1 MIEKTAIDKM
11 EGGGG
16 VDGIKSNYDQ
26 ITEFDESFAFKK
38 QGKRTRRHKHTLY
51 MPRIK
56 EIIHTVEKEG
66 GLRYIG
72 NSHLLQCGCEYQYII
87 YFKRD
92 KVKGESGGESGEGI
106 GKSGRANNGKG
117 VDNKGGNVIRPA
129 NDESS
134 QGMNLSYQL
143 RVNDF

>member
-38 QGKRTRRHKHTLY
+38 QGKHFCRHKHTLY
-51 MPRIK
+51 MRVSRKLSIQSKRK
-56 EIIHTVEKEG
+56 EVSVTLVTVT
-66 GLRYIG
+66 YYNVDTNTNTSSI
-72 NSHLLQCGCEYQYII
+72 
-87 YFKRD
+87 FKRD

-117 VDNKGGNVIRPA
+117 VDNKGGNVIRPI
-129 NDESS
+129 
-134 QGMNLSYQL
+134 MM
-143 RVNDF
+143 RVVKG